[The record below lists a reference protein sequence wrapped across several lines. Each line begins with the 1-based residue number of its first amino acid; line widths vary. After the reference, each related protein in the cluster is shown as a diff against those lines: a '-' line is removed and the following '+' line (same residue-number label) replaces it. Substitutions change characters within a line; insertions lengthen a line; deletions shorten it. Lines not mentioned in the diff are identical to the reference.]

1 MKIAITGATGQLGN
15 LVIEQLL
22 QLTAAQNIVALVRN
36 VDKAE
41 HFKAKVLSFVS
52 LIMTALKH

>member
-22 QLTAAQNIVALVRN
+22 QLTAAQNIVERWLRCAG
-36 VDKAE
+36 
-41 HFKAKVLSFVS
+41 S
-52 LIMTALKH
+52 